1 MKFSTAKSAL
11 LASSLFTFALLTA
24 TAASPAP
31 SGSLGAEEP
40 WITHEAEAM
49 ATNGTVLKP
58 KFGPHLIEMESSGL
72 HCVRL
77 EGQAGYVEFTATA
90 DANALVLRYSLP
102 DSPEG
107 TGTRGSLALLVNGTQ
122 VRSLALSSH
131 QSWLYGTYP
140 FTNRPSDGKVR
151 NFYDELRV
159 KNLRIAKGDT
169 VRLQRVSASDPA
181 CTLDLVDLEQAPLP
195 LAAPAD
201 ALSLA
206 DFGANG
212 KGESDDTEALR
223 RCLAEAVRL
232 DRTVWVP
239 AGCYRLTGDILLPSK
254 ARIQGAGMWHTTFV
268 GDQALYN
275 QADRRVRFRLT
286 GQEIR
291 LADFAILGQL
301 DHRID
306 EEANDGIMGAGCS
319 DSVISRIWIEHT
331 KVGVWIYNGSRL
343 RVEGCR
349 FRNLLADG
357 INLCVGTNNTVVEN
371 CSARGTGDDCFAVW
385 PAAFDQGFVGEQ
397 RHPGNNVI
405 RRCTGRLPFLANGG
419 ALYGGNNNRIEDCL
433 FTDITAGCGVL
444 VSTSF
449 PTMDESKGIDNNFS
463 GTTRVSNCHL
473 VRCGGYDHNWA
484 WRGALQICMERR
496 SISGLLV
503 HEVVIDDSLSDGIS
517 ITAPGSAKG
526 QGTLSSSIL
535 ENVRVNQVGL
545 GVPGRHSLFIRADA
559 HGDLTLRQSK
569 VEDIQNNSAQF
580 KVLK

>member
-1 MKFSTAKSAL
+1 MKFSTAKSSL
-11 LASSLFTFALLTA
+11 LARSLLPLVFLLA
-24 TAASPAP
+24 AASTPARAATI
-31 SGSLGAEEP
+31 GADTP

-49 ATNGTVLKP
+49 AGNGTVLGP
-58 KFGPHLIEMESSGL
+58 KYGPHLIEMESSGQR
-72 HCVRL
+72 CVQL
-77 EGQAGYVEFTATA
+77 DGADTYVEFTATA
-90 DANALVLRYSLP
+90 DANSLVLRYSLP
-102 DSPEG
+102 DSKDGKG
-107 TGTRGSLALLVNGTQ
+107 TKGTLSLLINGTP

-140 FTNRPSDGKVR
+140 FTNHPSDGKAR

-159 KNLRIAKGDT
+159 KNLRIAKGDL
-169 VRLQRVSASDPA
+169 VRLQRVSADEPA

-206 DFGANG
+206 DFGATG
-212 KGESDDTEALR
+212 KGEADDTEALR

-268 GDQALYN
+268 GDPALYD
-275 QADRRVRFRLT
+275 QADRRVRFKLV
-286 GQEIR
+286 GQEVR

-319 DSVISRIWIEHT
+319 DSSISRIWIEHT
-331 KVGVWIYNGSRL
+331 KVGIWIYNGSRL
-343 RVEGCR
+343 QVEGCR

-371 CSARGTGDDCFAVW
+371 CSARGTGDDCFAIW
-385 PAAFDQGFVGEQ
+385 PAAFDQGFIGEQ

-419 ALYGGNNNRIEDCL
+419 ALYGGHNNRIEDCL
-433 FTDITAGCGVL
+433 FTDISAGCGIL

-449 PTMDESKGIDNNFS
+449 PTIDEARGIDNNFS
-463 GTTRVSNCHL
+463 GTTSVSNCQL
-473 VRCGGYDHNWA
+473 IRCGGYDHNWA
-484 WRGALQICMERR
+484 WRGALQLCLERR
-496 SISGLLV
+496 SISGLLIR
-503 HEVVIDDSLSDGIS
+503 EVVIDDSLSDAIS
-517 ITAPGSAKG
+517 ITAPGTPKG
-526 QGTLSSSIL
+526 QGTLSTSIL
-535 ENVRVNQVGL
+535 ENVRVNRVGL
-545 GVPGRHSLFIRADA
+545 GAPGRHSLYIRADA
-559 HGDLTLRQSK
+559 RGDLTLRQSK
-569 VEDIQNNSAQF
+569 VDEIQNSSAHF
-580 KVLK
+580 KVLR

>member
-1 MKFSTAKSAL
+1 MKFPTAQSAL
-11 LASSLFTFALLTA
+11 LARSLLPLALLL
-24 TAASPAP
+24 AAAVTPARA
-31 SGSLGAEEP
+31 GSIGADTP

-49 ATNGTVLKP
+49 TTNGTVLGP
-58 KFGPHLIEMESSGL
+58 KYGPHLIEMESSGL
-72 HCVRL
+72 RCVRL
-77 EGQAGYVEFTATA
+77 EGAEGFVEFTATA

-107 TGTRGSLALLVNGTQ
+107 TGTKGTLSLLVNGTP
-122 VRSLALSSH
+122 VRSLALDSH
-131 QSWLYGTYP
+131 QSWVYGTYP
-140 FTNRPSDGKVR
+140 FTNRPSDGKAR

-159 KNLRIAKGDT
+159 MNLRITKGDV
-169 VRLQRVSASDPA
+169 VRLQRVSAAEPA

-212 KGESDDTEALR
+212 KGETDDTDALR

-239 AGCYRLTGDILLPSK
+239 AGCYRLTGDILLQSK

-268 GDQALYN
+268 GDPALYN
-275 QADRRVRFRLT
+275 QADRRVRFRLV
-286 GQEIR
+286 GKDIR

-319 DSVISRIWIEHT
+319 DSTISRIWIEHT
-331 KVGVWIYNGSRL
+331 KVGIWIYNGSRL

-371 CSARGTGDDCFAVW
+371 CAARGTGDDCFAIW
-385 PAAFDQGFVGEQ
+385 PAAFDQGFIGEERQ
-397 RHPGNNVI
+397 PGNNVI
-405 RRCTGRLPFLANGG
+405 RHCTGRLPFLANGG
-419 ALYGGNNNRIEDCL
+419 AIYGGTNNRIEDCE
-433 FTDITAGCGVL
+433 FTDITAGCGIL
-444 VSTSF
+444 ISTSF
-449 PTMDESKGIDNNFS
+449 PTADEKRGIDNNFN
-463 GTTRVSNCHL
+463 GTTSVSNCHL

-484 WRGALQICMERR
+484 WRGALQFCMEHR
-496 SISGLLV
+496 SISGVLIR
-503 HEVVIDDSLSDGIS
+503 EVVIDDTLSDAIS
-517 ITAPGSAKG
+517 IVAPGTHKG
-526 QGTLSSSIL
+526 QGTLSNSRL
-535 ENVRVNQVGL
+535 ENVRVNRVGL
-545 GVPGRHSLFIRADA
+545 GAPERHSLYIRADVR
-559 HGDLTLRQSK
+559 GDVTLIQSK
-569 VEDIQNNSAQF
+569 IEDIQNSSVQF
-580 KVLK
+580 KVLR